1 MYPRFF
7 SGTQISDTI
16 VRLSG
21 DEAHHMARVRRV
33 RPGDMVTLWDGTGT
47 ECEAQV
53 AEVSRHDITL
63 RILRRSQVDRESPV
77 LLTIAVALPKGNRQ
91 HFLIEK
97 CVELGVHAVIPIE
110 TSFSVRGLQRP
121 CAGPLPPVR
130 AGSVETVWS

>member
-1 MYPRFF
+1 
-7 SGTQISDTI
+7 
-16 VRLSG
+16 
-21 DEAHHMARVRRV
+21 
-33 RPGDMVTLWDGTGT
+33 MVTLWDGTGT

-110 TSFSVRGLQRP
+110 TSFSVARP
-121 CAGPLPPVR
+121 NDHVLARCRRYVLEASKQCGR
-130 AGSVETVWS
+130 N